1 MPSGRLRVGQ
11 CVVDVASREVHAP
24 GAKRPLRLAPK
35 SLAVLLTLARQ
46 PGQVVTR
53 EQLLAEV
60 WPDTLPTNDVVT
72 QAVTQLRKAF
82 ASHGGQRSE
91 HIETI
96 AKTGYR
102 LMAAVVW
109 EAHAPASATLP
120 MRHLIRMRSS
130 RLSHTQA
137 WRRSPRSPILLH
149 HPSAPR
155 VVSLWRPSL
164 RNRPLRRRPR
174 RGNGARWRWQSPAWR
189 CWSCWGLRH
198 GPHGDVPRRLRP
210 RKRLRSWAAPSGRI
224 R

>member
-1 MPSGRLRVGQ
+1 MPSDRLRVGQ

-24 GAKRPLRLAPK
+24 GAERPLRLAPK
-35 SLAVLLTLARQ
+35 SLAVLLALARQ

-102 LMAAVVW
+102 LMAAVV
-109 EAHAPASATLP
+109 
-120 MRHLIRMRSS
+120 
-130 RLSHTQA
+130 
-137 WRRSPRSPILLH
+137 
-149 HPSAPR
+149 
-155 VVSLWRPSL
+155 
-164 RNRPLRRRPR
+164 
-174 RGNGARWRWQSPAWR
+174 
-189 CWSCWGLRH
+189 
-198 GPHGDVPRRLRP
+198 
-210 RKRLRSWAAPSGRI
+210 
-224 R
+224 

>member
-24 GAKRPLRLAPK
+24 GARRPLRLAPK

-120 MRHLIRMRSS
+120 DEAPGSDAFGPAQPYAGVASVPEQSDAVAPPIRAAAAALDGAGS
-130 RLSHTQA
+130 RL
-137 WRRSPRSPILLH
+137 
-149 HPSAPR
+149 
-155 VVSLWRPSL
+155 
-164 RNRPLRRRPR
+164 
-174 RGNGARWRWQSPAWR
+174 RGVAGRAGACGMDLMATCPGA
-189 CWSCWGLRH
+189 
-198 GPHGDVPRRLRP
+198 
-210 RKRLRSWAAPSGRI
+210 
-224 R
+224 